1 MAIDQYAMEAL
12 SSREQGQIPISI
24 GSSLALEGAFGILE
38 DNHNPKPIINNVDV
52 LYVNIRT
59 LIRNMVG
66 SIAGDHLHNV
76 LPEDLANTLLNEL
89 TIIEQAVKT
98 VTHGRVSVVPYL
110 CSYRSLP
117 RKFPFAILKAARTDL
132 QQQAAMREENTVIEF
147 KEIAKIHH
155 YTNLV
160 ETDIDLPNDSRRVL
174 IMTNYAVDL
183 LQRYKFGSVTLLE
196 SHTGAT
202 KPPALWHTKL
212 TNGKELPN
220 IPFDRMTLQFF
231 GDGGNLFTGYPIK
244 YRRVLLTIAEKNRWT
259 AMTTKDYILS
269 SVKKAYE
276 PELERLI
283 ISLYAKA

>member
-98 VTHGRVSVVPYL
+98 VTNGRVSVVPYL

-196 SHTGAT
+196 SHTGAA

-269 SVKKAYE
+269 TVKKAYE

-283 ISLYAKA
+283 ISLYAKS